1 MSTFANYL
9 SLSQCVIFSY
19 DWYVVIDIDPV
30 FLLIYTEILKD
41 MFVAYIHSENRVQMK
56 KRLRKHFFSEMV
68 SALGKQLD
76 SIGQFFIVPITLF
89 SDGQKIGENA
99 TVLLKDLNQTRQ
111 YMETNS

>member
-56 KRLRKHFFSEMV
+56 KRLRKHIFSEMV

-76 SIGQFFIVPITLF
+76 SIGQFFIVPIALF
-89 SDGQKIGENA
+89 SDGKKIGEKA
-99 TVLLKDLNQTRQ
+99 TILLKDLNQTRQ
-111 YMETNS
+111 YIETNS